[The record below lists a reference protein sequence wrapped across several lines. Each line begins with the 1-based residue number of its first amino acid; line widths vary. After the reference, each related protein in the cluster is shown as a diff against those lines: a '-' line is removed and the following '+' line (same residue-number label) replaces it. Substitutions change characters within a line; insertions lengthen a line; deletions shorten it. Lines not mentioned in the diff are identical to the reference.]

1 MNWQPVTIALAAL
14 TPWERNPKRIS
25 RSHAKR
31 LLDLWDKL
39 GQFQTIAIGPGGEVY
54 DGHQRLSVL
63 LAAYGKDYQVQA
75 LQAPRALTE
84 EERQELTIA
93 AHVGTVGQFDWDALA
108 GWDAG
113 ALQGWGLDGETLGN
127 WRADV
132 GALDA
137 MLAAE
142 KEAPEDVGPQ
152 IDRAE
157 ELRVKWGVE
166 SGQVWVLGEHVVVCG
181 DCTDRGVVERVMGG
195 EKAHIVFTDPPYNVA
210 SEGRNYAAD
219 APTQKKTY
227 EALKNADWDK
237 DFDITSVFPVLES
250 VMAEDCA
257 VYLCTSQWLVQ
268 RVWEWMWSWSKFCSY
283 NVWCKPNPAPSL
295 AKRHWT
301 WATEL
306 IPYAVRGRHVANF
319 PNEGHALN
327 WWEIVSPSHT
337 TDHPT
342 EKPIHI
348 PARAISFSSNPGAIV
363 FDPFLGSGTTLIAC
377 ERLGRRCRG
386 IEISPAYVGV
396 TLERWATMTGKTP
409 TLLDS

>member
-157 ELRVKWGVE
+157 ELRQKWGVE
-166 SGQVWVLGEHVVVCG
+166 PGQLWQL
-181 DCTDRGVVERVMGG
+181 
-195 EKAHIVFTDPPYNVA
+195 A
-210 SEGRNYAAD
+210 S
-219 APTQKKTY
+219 
-227 EALKNADWDK
+227 
-237 DFDITSVFPVLES
+237 
-250 VMAEDCA
+250 
-257 VYLCTSQWLVQ
+257 
-268 RVWEWMWSWSKFCSY
+268 
-283 NVWCKPNPAPSL
+283 
-295 AKRHWT
+295 
-301 WATEL
+301 
-306 IPYAVRGRHVANF
+306 
-319 PNEGHALN
+319 
-327 WWEIVSPSHT
+327 
-337 TDHPT
+337 
-342 EKPIHI
+342 
-348 PARAISFSSNPGAIV
+348 
-363 FDPFLGSGTTLIAC
+363 
-377 ERLGRRCRG
+377 
-386 IEISPAYVGV
+386 
-396 TLERWATMTGKTP
+396 TG
-409 TLLDS
+409 

>member
-157 ELRVKWGVE
+157 ELRQKWGVE
-166 SGQVWVLGEHVVVCG
+166 PGQLWQLGEHRLICG
-181 DCTDRGVVERVMGG
+181 DCTDREVVERVMGG
-195 EKAHIVFTDPPYNVA
+195 EVGDLLLTDPPYGINLDTDL
-210 SEGRNYAAD
+210 SEIKTDWKGWKGQGGKYAPVIGDDKAFDPSTLFRDFGDCQEMFLWGADYYAD
-219 APTQKKTY
+219 AIPDRQTGSWLVWDKRVNQQDKDSLSWSIGSEFELCWSKVRHKREVIRKLWSGLYGTETQDVRSRVHPTQKPVEVIEWILEKY
-227 EALKNADWDK
+227 SEQGAL
-237 DFDITSVFPVLES
+237 VV
-250 VMAEDCA
+250 
-257 VYLCTSQWLVQ
+257 
-268 RVWEWMWSWSKFCSY
+268 
-283 NVWCKPNPAPSL
+283 
-295 AKRHWT
+295 
-301 WATEL
+301 
-306 IPYAVRGRHVANF
+306 
-319 PNEGHALN
+319 
-327 WWEIVSPSHT
+327 
-337 TDHPT
+337 
-342 EKPIHI
+342 
-348 PARAISFSSNPGAIV
+348 
-363 FDPFLGSGTTLIAC
+363 DPFLGSGTTMVAAQ
-377 ERLGRRCRG
+377 RLRRRCFG
-386 IEISPAYVGV
+386 IEIDPGYCAV
-396 TLERWATMTGKTP
+396 TLERMHGLGVTP
-409 TLLDS
+409 VLIE